1 MDAGLPLKK
10 QVAGIAMGLIKEG
23 SDVAILSDILGDEDH
38 LGDMDF
44 KVAGTSDGITACQ
57 MDIKIQGLSID
68 IMHKAL
74 EQARAGRMHI
84 LGVMNE
90 TMDAPR
96 GDLSPF
102 APRLT
107 TIKIPVEFIG
117 AVIGPG
123 GEMIRAITKE
133 TNSEINI
140 EDDGT
145 ITIAAVKGEHAQA
158 AIEWIMGLI
167 RMPEVGTVYQ
177 AKVKEVRE
185 GLGAIMEFLPKKQG
199 LLHISQIAHERV
211 ETVGDFMKAGDIVE
225 VKLIEVQHDGKFRL
239 SRKALLPRPEGMPEE
254 EERPRRERP
263 HGDRPRGGGYDRDRR
278 GPRR

>member
-1 MDAGLPLKK
+1 
-10 QVAGIAMGLIKEG
+10 
-23 SDVAILSDILGDEDH
+23 
-38 LGDMDF
+38 
-44 KVAGTSDGITACQ
+44 
-57 MDIKIQGLSID
+57 
-68 IMHKAL
+68 MHKAL

-263 HGDRPRGGGYDRDRR
+263 QGDRPRGGDRGYDRR
-278 GPRR
+278 GPRRN